1 MGVIE
6 CIRQLFCQSLPAAAG
21 RAVPSTTRLEK
32 VDGKTGGQML
42 TRRLSIAIML
52 LAAGVLSN
60 AGSAVAEDFPSR
72 PVNLIVHAPAGGA
85 TDVGAR
91 ILGSIAEKILGQP
104 IVILN
109 RGGAGGQIAWT
120 ELAAA
125 KPDGYTIGYVV
136 TPGVNM
142 VVLDPD
148 RKATFAIDSFI
159 PIVNQV
165 LDPGIIWVRAS
176 SPFKSYSDLI
186 AAARAAPRTVRA
198 STTGLMSD
206 DHLNIIMT
214 EEANPGVFFRL
225 VHFDGSVAQVKETL
239 AGNVDVS
246 FDNIGGTNAVIKSG
260 QARGLAVTDTVRS
273 KFLPDVP
280 TTVELGYPTLIS
292 SSTRG
297 IFAPKGTPKPVIAK
311 LADALSKAMANPEHT
326 AKLEAQGLTVRVM
339 QGEEYERY
347 YREAHESAK
356 KYYEMAKSRAP

>member
-1 MGVIE
+1 MSIRRAAIVI
-6 CIRQLFCQSLPAAAG
+6 LVLG
-21 RAVPSTTRLEK
+21 LAVPTAGQASAQGYPTRP
-32 VDGKTGGQML
+32 
-42 TRRLSIAIML
+42 I
-52 LAAGVLSN
+52 
-60 AGSAVAEDFPSR
+60 
-72 PVNLIVHAPAGGA
+72 NLIVHAPAGGA

-91 ILGSIAEKILGQP
+91 IVASIAEKSLGQP

-148 RKATFAIDSFI
+148 RKATFAVDSFI

-165 LDPGIIWVRAS
+165 LDPGIIWVRAD
-176 SPFKSYSDLI
+176 SPFKTLADLI
-186 AAARAAPRTVRA
+186 AAAKAKPRTVRA
-198 STTGLMSD
+198 STTGLFSD
-206 DHLNIIMT
+206 DHLNILMA

-246 FDNIGGTNAVIKSG
+246 FDNIGGTNTVIKSG
-260 QARGLAVTDTVRS
+260 QARGLAVTDSVRS

-280 TTVELGYPTLIS
+280 TTVELGYPTIIS

-297 IFAPKGTPKPVIAK
+297 IFAPKGTPKEIVAT
-311 LADALSKAMANPEHT
+311 LADALGKAMADPEHT
-326 AKLEAQGLTVRVM
+326 AKMDTQGLTLRTM
-339 QGEEYERY
+339 AGEEFERY
-347 YREAHESAK
+347 YRTAHEDAK
-356 KYYEMAKSRAP
+356 KYFALAKARPDK

>member
-1 MGVIE
+1 M
-6 CIRQLFCQSLPAAAG
+6 LLSAAA
-21 RAVPSTTRLEK
+21 VPTPTRL
-32 VDGKTGGQML
+32 DG
-42 TRRLSIAIML
+42 
-52 LAAGVLSN
+52 
-60 AGSAVAEDFPSR
+60 DFPTR
-72 PVNLIVHAPAGGA
+72 PVNLIVRPRRQRRRRGRAHRRAYKDPGPADRHPEPAAPRL
-85 TDVGAR
+85 DR
-91 ILGSIAEKILGQP
+91 L
-104 IVILN
+104 
-109 RGGAGGQIAWT
+109 T

-142 VVLDPD
+142 VVLDPA
-148 RKATFAIDSFI
+148 RKATFGTDSFI

-176 SPFKSYSDLI
+176 SPFKTYADLV
-186 AAARAAPRTVRA
+186 AAAKAAPRTVRA

-206 DHLNIIMT
+206 DHLSIIMT

-246 FDNIGGTNAVIKSG
+246 FVNIGGTNAVIKSG

-280 TTVELGYPTLIS
+280 TTVELGFPTLLS

-297 IFAPKGTPKPVIAK
+297 IFAPKGTPKDVVAK
-311 LADALSKAMANPEHT
+311 LANALGKAMADPDHT
-326 AKLEAQGLTVRVM
+326 KKLEAQGLTVRVM

-347 YREAHESAK
+347 YRQAHESAK
-356 KYYEMAKSRAP
+356 KYYDMAKSRAP

>member
-1 MGVIE
+1 ML
-6 CIRQLFCQSLPAAAG
+6 IRRAAVA
-21 RAVPSTTRLEK
+21 
-32 VDGKTGGQML
+32 
-42 TRRLSIAIML
+42 IAL
-52 LAAGVLSN
+52 LALAGF
-60 AGSAVAEDFPSR
+60 AVAEKAAAQSFPTR
-72 PVNLIVHAPAGGA
+72 PVSLIVHAPAGGA

-91 ILGSIAEKILGQP
+91 IVASLAEKILGQP

-142 VVLDPD
+142 VVLDPE
-148 RKATFAIDSFI
+148 RKATFANDSFI

-176 SPFKSYSDLI
+176 SPYKTFADLI
-186 AAARAAPRTVRA
+186 AAAKAAPRTVRA

-206 DHLNIIMT
+206 DHLNILMT
-214 EEANPGVFFRL
+214 EEANPGVLFRL
-225 VHFDGSVAQVKETL
+225 VHLDGSVAQVKETL

-280 TTVELGYPTLIS
+280 TTVELGYPTVIS

-297 IFAPKGTPKPVIAK
+297 IFAPKGTPRDAIAK
-311 LADALSKAMANPEHT
+311 LADALGRAMADPEHA

-339 QGEEYERY
+339 QGDAYERY
-347 YREAHESAK
+347 YREAHQSAK
-356 KYYEMAKSRAP
+356 KYYDMAKSRAP